1 MGGKGSGRPKE
12 PKRLAREALDSVDI
26 DKLLRKL
33 DKWADGKPVI
43 CPHCLKNTGAY
54 IPDTVS
60 LQSALELLNRTL
72 GKVPQSVQLD
82 ITETIQ
88 LDADQVMKLI
98 ERYQIA
104 TRAMLP
110 EVIEGEVIDVQE

>member
-12 PKRLAREALDSVDI
+12 PRRLVKDALDSVDI
-26 DKLLRKL
+26 DKLLKKL
-33 DKWADGKPVI
+33 GKWADGKPVI
-43 CPHCLKNTGAY
+43 CPHCLKNTGAC
-54 IPDTVS
+54 IPDQVS
-60 LQSALELLNRTL
+60 LQSVLELLNRTM

-82 ITETIQ
+82 VTETIQ

-104 TRAMLP
+104 TRAMLT
-110 EVIEGEVIDVQE
+110 EGDIIEGEVIE